1 MRSHVIGLFVTVA
14 LILAVLLAAG
24 QAQEDMRV
32 VDNSCF
38 DDPRRSPAL
47 FNHDA
52 HNETAELED
61 CGVCHHVYENGKRL
75 EDESSEDQRC
85 AECHGPEDEGRKPAL
100 MKAFH
105 SNCKGCHEAEGK
117 GPVMCGECHKK

>member
-1 MRSHVIGLFVTVA
+1 MRSHVMGLFASVA
-14 LILAVLLAAG
+14 VILAVFLAAG
-24 QAQEDMRV
+24 HAQEDMRV
-32 VDNSCF
+32 VDNSGF
-38 DDPRRSPAL
+38 DEPRRSPAL

-61 CGVCHHVYENGKRL
+61 CGECHHVYEDGKRL
-75 EDESSEDQRC
+75 EDETSEDQRC
-85 AECHGPEDEGRKPAL
+85 GDCHEHEDDGRKPAL